1 MLAAQGSLR
10 KQSQAMT
17 TALVHIALSA
27 YVAAAALFL
36 VWLVRPQRLAA
47 PDAKSRLVSV
57 GRAMLLFGVVLHLA
71 SFAAARAQSGIA
83 AAGLGS
89 DEWTGGQLF
98 SLLAAV
104 TVVGYLILD
113 FRYQLPVAGAFVA
126 PFTVAVMVP
135 AHLVPTGARQI
146 APSLTHSAALAL
158 HVGTAALGSAALGLA
173 FAVSLLYLL
182 GEKQIKNKH
191 PGRLFSHLP
200 SLDLIDRAGWRL
212 SVWGF
217 VFLSIAIATGSLVSK
232 ESTGASFPL
241 QPKEGFA
248 VLAWALLAG
257 LIQAR
262 LVAGWRGRRVAI
274 LVVAGFVLL
283 VGTYA
288 GLFAKPPQASTLSM
302 LFPTG
307 DR

>member
-1 MLAAQGSLR
+1 
-10 KQSQAMT
+10 MT
-17 TALVHIALSA
+17 TALVHIALTA
-27 YVAAAALFL
+27 YIAAAVFFL
-36 VWLVRPQRLAA
+36 VWLVRPQRLYA
-47 PDAKSRLVSV
+47 PDATSRLVSA
-57 GRAMLLFGVVLHLA
+57 GRAMLLIGVVLHLA
-71 SFAAARAQSGIA
+71 SFLAARSEGGIA

-89 DEWTGGQLF
+89 DEWKGGQLF
-98 SLLAAV
+98 SLLAGV

-113 FRYQLPVAGAFVA
+113 LRYKLPVAGAFVA

-135 AHLVPTGARQI
+135 AHLVHTGARQI
-146 APSLTHSAALAL
+146 APSLEHSAALAV
-158 HVGTAALGSAALGLA
+158 HVGAATLGTAALGLA
-173 FAVSLLYLL
+173 FALSLLYLL
-182 GEKQIKNKH
+182 GEKQIKTKQ
-191 PGRLFSHLP
+191 PGRLFSRLP
-200 SLDLIDRAGWRL
+200 SLDLIDRAGWKL

-262 LVAGWRGRRVAI
+262 LVAGWRGRRVAL
-274 LVVAGFVLL
+274 LVVAGFLLL

-288 GLFAKPPQASTLSM
+288 GLLAKPPEHATVSL
-302 LFPTG
+302 LFPGG
-307 DR
+307 DG

>member
-1 MLAAQGSLR
+1 
-10 KQSQAMT
+10 MT
-17 TALVHIALSA
+17 TVLVHIALTA
-27 YVAAAALFL
+27 YVAAATLFL
-36 VWLVRPQRLAA
+36 VWLVRPQRVAA
-47 PDAKSRLVSV
+47 PDAKSRLVSI
-57 GRAMLLFGVVLHLA
+57 GRALLLVGVVLHLA
-71 SFAAARAQSGIA
+71 SFAAERAQGGIA

-89 DEWTGGQLF
+89 DEWKGGQLF

-113 FRYQLPVAGAFVA
+113 FRYKLPVAGAFVA

-135 AHLVPTGARQI
+135 AHLVRTGARQI
-146 APSLTHSAALAL
+146 APSLTNSLALAI

-173 FAVSLLYLL
+173 FALSLLYLV
-182 GEKQIKNKH
+182 GEKQIKTKH
-191 PGRLFSHLP
+191 PGRIFSRLP

-217 VFLSIAIATGSLVSK
+217 AFLSIAIATGSLVSK
-232 ESTGASFPL
+232 ESTGTSFPL

-262 LVAGWRGRRVAI
+262 LVAGWRGRRVAL
-274 LVVAGFVLL
+274 LVVAGFLLL

-288 GLFAKPPQASTLSM
+288 GLFTAPQPSTVSM
-302 LFPTG
+302 LFPG
-307 DR
+307 GGR

>member
-1 MLAAQGSLR
+1 
-10 KQSQAMT
+10 MT
-17 TALVHIALSA
+17 TALVHIALVA
-27 YVAAAALFL
+27 YVAAATLFL
-36 VWLVRPQRLAA
+36 VWLVRPQRLSA
-47 PDAKSRLVSV
+47 PDAISPLISA
-57 GRAMLLFGVVLHLA
+57 GRALLLVGVVLHLG
-71 SFAAARAQSGIA
+71 SFAYARAQSGIA

-89 DEWTGGQLF
+89 DEWKGGQLF

-113 FRYQLPVAGAFVA
+113 FRYRLPVAGAFVA

-135 AHLVPTGARQI
+135 AHLVHTGTRQI
-146 APSLTHSAALAL
+146 APPLVHSAELTL
-158 HVGTAALGSAALGLA
+158 HVGAAALGTAALGLA
-173 FAVSLLYLL
+173 FALSLLYLL
-182 GEKQIKNKH
+182 GEKQIKTKH
-191 PGRLFSHLP
+191 PGRLFSRLP

-217 VFLSIAIATGSLVSK
+217 VFLSVAIATGSLVSK
-232 ESTGASFPL
+232 ESTGSSFPL

-262 LVAGWRGRRVAI
+262 LVAGWRGRRVAL
-274 LVVAGFVLL
+274 LVVAGFLLL

-288 GLFAKPPQASTLSM
+288 GLLARPQQGSTVSM
-302 LFPTG
+302 LLG
-307 DR
+307 GH

>member
-1 MLAAQGSLR
+1 
-10 KQSQAMT
+10 MT
-17 TALVHIALSA
+17 TILVHIALSA
-27 YVAAAALFL
+27 YVAAATLFL
-36 VWLVRPQRLAA
+36 IWLVRPQRFAA
-47 PDAKSRLVSV
+47 PDAKSRLVWA
-57 GRAMLLFGVVLHLA
+57 GRAMLLLGVVLHLA
-71 SFAAARAQSGIA
+71 SLATARAEGGIA

-89 DEWTGGQLF
+89 DEWKGGQLF

-113 FRYQLPVAGAFVA
+113 FRYKLPVAGAFVA

-135 AHLVPTGARQI
+135 AHLVHTGARQI

-173 FAVSLLYLL
+173 FALSLLYLL
-182 GEKQIKNKH
+182 GEKQIKTKH
-191 PGRLFSHLP
+191 PGRLFSRLP

-248 VLAWALLAG
+248 ILAWALLAG

-262 LVAGWRGRRVAI
+262 LVAGWRGRRVAL
-274 LVVAGFVLL
+274 LVVAGFLLL

-288 GLFAKPPQASTLSM
+288 GLFAAPPHSSTVSM
-302 LFPTG
+302 LLRG
-307 DR
+307 GGG